1 MRLTESRSVAHKGLV
16 PPIRD
21 PFHHHKTNM
30 HKTCYLLILTAVIIL
45 PGCASAPKEKS
56 ADGITFRRTDKFEKV
71 WIADGFDFSGY
82 NAILMQPVSTTVTP
96 KDDRE
101 RERLEMVRHTLTRD
115 IASTI
120 EFKQIVPTFVGK
132 EADLKPDSRA
142 LKLENEI
149 TEFSAGSMAARVMVG
164 MGAGTPKLRVRGQ
177 LADLGTGKPLLIYE
191 LDETAPIFGAQWAS
205 SRTLQT
211 TAATELAEDV
221 ADFLWQ
227 VSKRQPIKYK

>member
-1 MRLTESRSVAHKGLV
+1 MRLISNLLVLIAVTIVA
-16 PPIRD
+16 
-21 PFHHHKTNM
+21 
-30 HKTCYLLILTAVIIL
+30 
-45 PGCASAPKEKS
+45 GCASAPKENS
-56 ADGITFRRTDKFEKV
+56 SGGMTYRRTDKLEKV

-82 NAILMQPVSTTVTP
+82 DAILLRPVHTTITP

-101 RERLEMVRHTLTRD
+101 RERLEMVRHTLTKD
-115 IASTI
+115 FANTI
-120 EFKQIVPTFVGK
+120 EFKQIVPTFITK
-132 EADLKPDSRA
+132 EADLKTNSHA

-164 MGAGTPKLRVRGQ
+164 MGAGTPRLRVRGQ
-177 LADLGTGKPLLIYE
+177 LADLATGQPLIIYE

-227 VSKRQPIKYK
+227 VAKRQQIKYK

>member
-1 MRLTESRSVAHKGLV
+1 MRLTGSRSVTHKGFV

-21 PFHHHKTNM
+21 LFHHHKTIM

-82 NAILMQPVSTTVTP
+82 NAILMQPVATTVTP
-96 KDDRE
+96 KDDKE

-115 IASTI
+115 FASTI

-142 LKLENEI
+142 LRLENTV

-164 MGAGTPKLRVRGQ
+164 MGAGTPRLRVRGQ
-177 LADLGTGKPLLIYE
+177 LVDKESSKPVLIYE
-191 LDETAPIFGAQWAS
+191 LDETAPILGANWQS
-205 SRTLQT
+205 SRTLQS

-221 ADFLWQ
+221 ADFFWQ
-227 VSKRQPIKYK
+227 VSKKQPIKYK